1 MNQKVTSRE
10 EILSVSRELVKKEG
24 SQAISIRS
32 VAKACGVSVG
42 SIYNYFGSKT
52 NLLADTV
59 ESIWNVIFHNSDDQD
74 MYKDTEACVTWM
86 YRRMEAG
93 SREYPGFVALHS
105 LGLAEQGKKENIRR
119 MNETQ
124 KHIQAGLVRVLKH
137 DSRVRKDAFNE
148 AFTPEVFGN
157 VLFSLMLTALLRED
171 YDPAPVLEVL
181 RRTIY

>member
-32 VAKACGVSVG
+32 VAGACGVSVG

-52 NLLADTV
+52 KLLAATV
-59 ESIWNVIFHNSDDQD
+59 ESIWHEIFHNPDNPAV
-74 MYKDTEACVTWM
+74 YEDTESCVTWM

-93 SREYPGFVALHS
+93 SREYLGFVALHS

-124 KHIQAGLVRVLKH
+124 KHIQTSLVRVLKN
-137 DSRVRKDAFNE
+137 DSRIRKDAFNE
-148 AFTPEVFGN
+148 AFTPEVFGD
-157 VLFSLMLTALLRED
+157 VLFSLMLAALLRED

-181 RRTIY
+181 RRTVY